1 LFVRSPDTGILSMKI
16 RCILIDDEQPARE
29 ELAYLLSKYSEI
41 EIIAQESSAS
51 RAVKSIKLHTPDFI
65 FLDIQMPGKSGFDV
79 VAEIQEMTNPPLI
92 VFITA
97 YNQYAVDAFE
107 KNAVDYIM
115 KPFSQGRLEKS
126 LNRVKKILYL
136 TKKNLIQK
144 ELTHLIEKTAGIKKA
159 KRISV
164 EHKGRILL
172 LDSEDIVF
180 CRYHDKKIF
189 IHTQT
194 KIYTLYGINT
204 LDNLEQ
210 HLVSTSFFRSHR
222 NTILNLD
229 QIKEFSPWFHGKY
242 SLIMK
247 DNDKTEL
254 IVTRDRVKMFKHL
267 LGI

>member
-1 LFVRSPDTGILSMKI
+1 MKI
-16 RCILIDDEQPARE
+16 NCILIDDEQPARE

-41 EIIAQESSAS
+41 EIIGQESSAS
-51 RAVKSIKLHTPDFI
+51 GAVKSIKLNTPDFI

-79 VAEIQEMTNPPLI
+79 VTQIRDMANPPLI

-97 YNQYAVDAFE
+97 YDQYAVDAFE

-115 KPFSQGRLEKS
+115 KPFSQSRLEKS
-126 LNRVKKILYL
+126 LNRVKKILYQ

-172 LDSEDIVF
+172 LDSGDIVF

-189 IHTQT
+189 IHTQI
-194 KIYTLYGINT
+194 KNYTLYGINT

-210 HLVSTSFFRSHR
+210 HLDSGSFFRSHR
-222 NTILNLD
+222 NTVLNLD
-229 QIKEFSPWFHGKY
+229 HIKEFSPWFHGKY
-242 SLIMK
+242 SIVMR
-247 DNDKTEL
+247 DSEQTEL
-254 IVTRDRVKMFKHL
+254 VVTRDRVKMFRHL

>member
-1 LFVRSPDTGILSMKI
+1 MKI
-16 RCILIDDEQPARE
+16 NCILIDDEQPARE

-41 EIIAQESSAS
+41 EIIGQESSAS
-51 RAVKSIKLHTPDFI
+51 RAVKSIKSHRPDFI

-79 VAEIQEMTNPPLI
+79 VTQIRDMTNPPLI

-97 YNQYAVDAFE
+97 YHQYAVDAFE

-115 KPFSQGRLEKS
+115 KPFSQSRLEKS
-126 LNRVKKILYL
+126 LNRVKKILYQ

-144 ELTHLIEKTAGIKKA
+144 ELTHLIEKTVGIKKA

-172 LDSEDIVF
+172 LDSGDIVF
-180 CRYHDKKIF
+180 CRYQDKKIF
-189 IHTQT
+189 IHTQI
-194 KIYTLYGINT
+194 KNYTLYGINT

-210 HLVSTSFFRSHR
+210 HLDSSSFFRSHR
-222 NTILNLD
+222 NTVLNLD
-229 QIKEFSPWFHGKY
+229 HIKEFSPWFHGKY
-242 SLIMK
+242 SLVMRDAK
-247 DNDKTEL
+247 QTEL
-254 IVTRDRVKMFKHL
+254 VVTRDRVKMFRHL

>member
-1 LFVRSPDTGILSMKI
+1 M
-16 RCILIDDEQPARE
+16 LIDDEQPARE

-41 EIIAQESSAS
+41 DIIGQASSAS

-79 VAEIQEMTNPPLI
+79 VSQIQDMPNPPLV

-97 YNQYAVDAFE
+97 YDQYAVDAFE

-115 KPFSQGRLEKS
+115 KPFSQSRLEKS

-136 TKKNLIQK
+136 TKKNLIQR
-144 ELTHLIEKTAGIKKA
+144 ELTHIIEKTAGIKKA

-172 LDSEDIVF
+172 LDSGDIVF

-189 IHTQT
+189 VHTQT
-194 KIYTLYGINT
+194 KEYTLYGMNT
-204 LDNLEQ
+204 LDHLEQ
-210 HLVSTSFFRSHR
+210 HLEAGSFFRSHR
-222 NTILNLD
+222 NTLLNLD
-229 QIKEFSPWFHGKY
+229 HIKEFSPWFHGKY
-242 SLIMK
+242 SLIM
-247 DNDKTEL
+247 NDSEHTEL
-254 IVTRDRVKMFKHL
+254 VVTRDRVKMFKHL